1 MISRQPHPSAT
12 RFVLA
17 SLAVSFAAG
26 SATAQGNSAF
36 FLPGNLVVSR
46 SVFSQNPAL
55 PAYPFV
61 FNADLV
67 DASFGIT
74 SRILLDQLTPT
85 GPSST
90 RSKCRTARRT
100 ACRPRRIR
108 WSRASRRSLSSR

>member
-1 MISRQPHPSAT
+1 MRPSAA
-12 RFVLA
+12 RFAIA
-17 SLAVSFAAG
+17 SLTVALAAG

-74 SRILLDQLTPT
+74 SRIMLDKPT
-85 GPSST
+85 
-90 RSKCRTARRT
+90 
-100 ACRPRRIR
+100 
-108 WSRASRRSLSSR
+108 